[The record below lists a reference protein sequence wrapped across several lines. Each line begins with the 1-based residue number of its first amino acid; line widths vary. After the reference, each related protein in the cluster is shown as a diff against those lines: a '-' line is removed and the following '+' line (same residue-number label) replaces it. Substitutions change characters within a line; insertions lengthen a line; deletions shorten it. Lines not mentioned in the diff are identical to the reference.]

1 MNVTADGI
9 IYQLQS
15 QGGIS
20 RLYSELLPRMCDLD
34 AELHIKL
41 LTPQSPAQEVP
52 QHAQITPHVVPAV
65 VGSRLPSQVSAV
77 LNGLLRQQAI
87 GTGRDRIWH
96 STYYTRPRF
105 WKGVQVVMVMDMI
118 QELYP
123 ALFPG
128 PQEDAFRA
136 LKRQCILD
144 ADIVISI
151 SETTRQDIHR
161 LYNVDLQ
168 KIVTVPLACSKIFCD
183 LSDDTSP
190 LPTQKPFLLYV
201 GRRSHNKNFAALA
214 QAYAAWQH
222 RNTMDIV
229 VVGADWSEEEQ
240 ALLASLGIAETVRLL
255 GSVDDRELSRLYR
268 LAAAF
273 VYPSLYEGFGIP
285 LLEAMSCGC
294 PVIAS
299 RIPST
304 VEVAGDCP
312 IYFDLNLP
320 ESFVSALGTAA
331 REGRGTP
338 RTLQAEKHVQRY
350 SWTAAAEQV
359 LTVYRRLAA

>member
-1 MNVTADGI
+1 MNVTLDGI
-9 IYQLQS
+9 IFQLQS

-20 RLYSELLPRMCDLD
+20 RLYRELLPRMCDLD
-34 AELHIKL
+34 PRLNIEL
-41 LTPQSPAQEVP
+41 LTPQCLAQDVP
-52 QHAQITPHVVPAV
+52 QHTQIAPHVVSTVA
-65 VGSRLPSQVSAV
+65 GSRLPAQVSTI

-87 GTGRDRIWH
+87 GTGRGRIWH
-96 STYYTRPRF
+96 STYYTRPRI
-105 WKGVQVVMVMDMI
+105 WKGMQVVMVMDMI

-136 LKRQCILD
+136 IKRRCILD

-161 LYNVDLQ
+161 LCGVDLQ
-168 KIVTVPLACSKIFCD
+168 KIVAIPLACSAFFCELPD
-183 LSDDTSP
+183 DAFLSTR
-190 LPTQKPFLLYV
+190 KPFLLYV

-214 QAYAAWQH
+214 QAYAAWQD
-222 RNTMDIV
+222 RSKMDMV
-229 VVGADWSEEEQ
+229 VVGADWSEEEK
-240 ALLASLGIAETVRLL
+240 ALLTALGITETVHGV

-268 LAAAF
+268 RAAAF

-312 IYFDLNLP
+312 IYFERDSL
-320 ESFVSALGTAA
+320 ESFVSALETAES
-331 REGRGTP
+331 EGRETP
-338 RTLQAEKHVQRY
+338 RTIKAEKHVQRY
-350 SWTAAAEQV
+350 SWTETAQQM
-359 LTVYRRLAA
+359 LIVYRGLTA